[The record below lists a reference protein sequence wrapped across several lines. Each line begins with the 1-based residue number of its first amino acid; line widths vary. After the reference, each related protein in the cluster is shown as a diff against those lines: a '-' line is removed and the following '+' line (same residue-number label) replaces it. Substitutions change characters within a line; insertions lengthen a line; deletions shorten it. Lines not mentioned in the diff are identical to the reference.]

1 MYIIHN
7 IKYVKG
13 GVLMNHQ
20 IHHEHTQHEDH
31 QMSTS
36 HHEHEGMIGDFKK
49 RFFVSLM
56 LTIPIL
62 LLSKMI
68 QEWSGISISFP
79 YDDVVLLSLS
89 TIVYF
94 YGGWPFLK
102 GSIDELRQ
110 KNPGMMM
117 LIALA
122 ISVAYFYS
130 VAIIL
135 GFGQGHDFFWELATL
150 IDIMLLGHWIEM
162 KSIMGASNALQE
174 LVKLLP
180 SVAHRVKDGKVEEV
194 PVTELEAGD
203 LIRIKPGEQ
212 VPVDGKIVEG
222 TTTIDESMLTGE
234 SLPVDKQEN
243 DTVIA
248 GSINQEGGLTVETTD
263 TGEGT
268 YLSKVIGLVSEAQS
282 SKSRTQNLANRAA
295 KILFYLAVGAGIL
308 TFVIWVALGY
318 SVSTAI
324 ERMVTVMVISC
335 PHALGLAAPLVV
347 SVSTALSAKRGLLI
361 RNRTQFEEARKLD
374 AIIFDKTGTLTQGN
388 FGVTDVVASTGISDE
403 EVLRL
408 AGAIEQ
414 SSQHPLAR
422 GIMTEVERRKLD
434 LPSVR
439 GFGSMTGIGLE
450 GTVEGEQVRVV
461 SPRYVRDK
469 QLEIDE
475 ATFEGLSE
483 EGKTVVFVLKE
494 TQLIGMVALADLV
507 REEAKK
513 TVQELKQKGIQSIM
527 LTGDN
532 RKVASWVASQL
543 EIDQVYAEVLPDDK
557 SRQVKQVQ
565 AEGKKVG
572 MVGDGINDAPALA
585 QADVGIAIGSG
596 TDVAVETADIVLVKS
611 NPKDVLSV
619 IELSRKTYNKMIQN
633 LWWAAG
639 YNIITIPLAAGV
651 LAPYGIILSPA
662 IGAVLMSLST
672 VIVAINAKT
681 LRI

>member
-1 MYIIHN
+1 
-7 IKYVKG
+7 
-13 GVLMNHQ
+13 MNHH
-20 IHHEHTQHEDH
+20 IHHEHTHHEDQ
-31 QMSTS
+31 QMSAS

-49 RFFVSLM
+49 RFLVSLM

-68 QEWSGISISFP
+68 QEWSGINISFP
-79 YDDVVLLSLS
+79 YDDVVLLLLS

-102 GSIDELRQ
+102 GSLDEMKQ

-130 VAIIL
+130 VGIIL
-135 GFGQGHDFFWELATL
+135 GLGEGHDFFWELATL

-180 SVAHRVKDGKVEEV
+180 SIAHRIDDEKIEDIAVS
-194 PVTELEAGD
+194 ELQTGD
-203 LIRIKPGEQ
+203 VILIKPGEQ
-212 VPVDGKIVEG
+212 VPVDGKIIKG
-222 TTTIDESMLTGE
+222 ATTVDESMLTGE
-234 SLPVDKQEN
+234 SLPIEKKMDDN
-243 DTVIA
+243 VIA
-248 GSINQEGGLTVETTD
+248 GSINQEGSLTVETKN

-268 YLSKVIGLVSEAQS
+268 YLSKVIELVSEAQA
-282 SKSRTQNLANRAA
+282 SKSKTQNLANRAA
-295 KILFYLAVGAGIL
+295 KILFYVAVFAGVL
-308 TFVIWVALGY
+308 TFIIWLALGY
-318 SVSTAI
+318 PLSIAI

-347 SVSTALSAKRGLLI
+347 SVSTALSAKKGLLI

-388 FGVTDVVASTGISDE
+388 FGVTDLMPVDEISSNE
-403 EVLRL
+403 LLRL
-408 AGAIEQ
+408 AAGVER
-414 SSQHPLAR
+414 SSQHPLAKGVVKR
-422 GIMTEVERRKLD
+422 AEELQLS
-434 LPSVR
+434 LPSIED
-439 GFGSMTGIGLE
+439 FMSITGVGLE
-450 GTVEGEQVRVV
+450 GKVEGTLIRVV
-461 SPRYVRDK
+461 SPRYIRQEKITV
-469 QLEIDE
+469 DE
-475 ATFEGLSE
+475 LAFEKLSE
-483 EGKTVVFVLKE
+483 EGKTVIFVLKNK
-494 TQLIGMVALADLV
+494 QLLGMIALADLV
-507 REEAKK
+507 REEAKE
-513 TVQELKQKGIQSIM
+513 TVTALKNKGINSIM

-532 RKVASWVASQL
+532 KKVAHWVAKQL
-543 EIDQVYAEVLPDDK
+543 GIDEVHAEVLPDDK
-557 SRQVKQVQ
+557 SRQVKNIQL
-565 AEGKKVG
+565 EGRKVA

-596 TDVAVETADIVLVKS
+596 TDVAVETADIVLVRS
-611 NPKDVLSV
+611 NPKDVLS
-619 IELSRKTYNKMIQN
+619 ILELSRSTYNKMIQN

-651 LAPYGIILSPA
+651 LAPYGVILSPA

-672 VIVAINAKT
+672 VIVAVNARALK
-681 LRI
+681 I